1 MSAKS
6 EKSVSPKKKFKEHCL
21 CTKGWDRRC
30 TKTKT
35 KTKNRTRCQ
44 ENLIE
49 ISFRNVKEK
58 LFECCLCV
66 LKVGTADA
74 LLELAPFPKTP
85 AQVRRR
91 KFRFNLRICCIFRIS
106 FEPFSNMSQSY
117 LIVVPK
123 LSHGCSKW

>member
-49 ISFRNVKEK
+49 ISLRNVKEK
-58 LFECCLCV
+58 MFECCLCV
-66 LKVGTADA
+66 LKDGTADA
-74 LLELAPFPKTP
+74 LLELAPISQDTCTS
-85 AQVRRR
+85 AQVRQN
-91 KFRFNLRICCIFRIS
+91 KFRSNLKIFCILCIS
-106 FEPFSNMSQSY
+106 FEPF
-117 LIVVPK
+117 
-123 LSHGCSKW
+123 

>member
-44 ENLIE
+44 ENMIE
-49 ISFRNVKEK
+49 ISLRNVKEK
-58 LFECCLCV
+58 MFECCLCV
-66 LKVGTADA
+66 LKDGTADA
-74 LLELAPFPKTP
+74 LPELAPISQDTCTGQTKE
-85 AQVRRR
+85 
-91 KFRFNLRICCIFRIS
+91 NLD
-106 FEPFSNMSQSY
+106 
-117 LIVVPK
+117 LI
-123 LSHGCSKW
+123 